1 MRRWIAALGIV
12 AAASCS
18 GPDTDSAS
26 NATPRRSLPQS
37 NGTHHDLTLVCSN
50 DLWTE
55 EVGMA
60 VAEILGAPVAGLPQA
75 EPRFGVARV
84 DPERV
89 NDLLRRGKSL
99 LYISVIPDSSAV
111 LQVRDAFAAPQ
122 LVIQVVAPN
131 AADLPKILR
140 RVLPELG
147 DRFAAHDLDV
157 LAARMRSG
165 AQDPLPGA
173 VRDLG
178 VQRMMLPEGFTVTL
192 RKPGMVVLRRETKK
206 SQQYVVLTRSNADDS
221 PTPEADVIKD
231 RDALLRTYFEGP
243 DAKSHLATEL
253 LVPPVQLFYT
263 AQDGNRALRTA
274 GLFKTVGG
282 FGGGSF
288 ISHRVYDDAR
298 GAVGT
303 ADALLFAP
311 GAKKRKMM
319 MELELVTR
327 SVRWGDPR

>member
-1 MRRWIAALGIV
+1 MRLWIAAFGVLASV
-12 AAASCS
+12 ACGSPESPS
-18 GPDTDSAS
+18 GKPA
-26 NATPRRSLPQS
+26 RRSLPQS
-37 NGTHHDLTLVCSN
+37 NGTHHDLTLVCSD

-55 EVGMA
+55 DVGMA

-75 EPRFGVARV
+75 EPQFGIVRVA
-84 DPERV
+84 PERV
-89 NDLLRRGKSL
+89 NDLLKRGKSL

-131 AADLPKILR
+131 AADLSKILR
-140 RVLPELG
+140 RVLPELR
-147 DRFAAHDLDV
+147 DRFADHDLDV

-165 AQDPLPGA
+165 AQDPLPA
-173 VRDLG
+173 EVRDLG
-178 VQRMMLPEGFTVTL
+178 ITRMLLPEGFTVTL

-206 SQQYVVLTRSNADDS
+206 SQQYLVLTRSDADDS

-253 LVPPVQLFYT
+253 LVPPVQFFYT
-263 AQDGNRALRTA
+263 AQEGQRALRTA

-288 ISHRVYDDAR
+288 VSHRVFDDAR
-298 GAVGT
+298 AAVGT
-303 ADALLFAP
+303 ADAMLFAP